1 MDTPTI
7 AEERMARIIA
17 YQHGSKVLFYKDGAK
32 TVAHLA
38 GFDSGWA
45 WEYDKYADRRW
56 QEYVPAA
63 RAVLA
68 MR

>member
-7 AEERMARIIA
+7 AEERLARIIA
-17 YQHGSKVLFYKDGAK
+17 YYHGSKVLFYKDGPK

-45 WEYDKYADRRW
+45 YEYDKYADRFW
-56 QEYVPAA
+56 KDYVPAA
-63 RAVLA
+63 RAVLPI
-68 MR
+68 R